1 MDLAEIDENGKGLLF
16 YGDAPV
22 DLCKPVEGQSNVYL
36 LQTTFELERKN
47 QLSPKPGQ
55 FYLIKSKKS
64 NVNYN
69 RPISVYHSEERIKDN
84 GKKELTVQFMILE
97 KGEGTKELCHMGVGE
112 KIVVIGPLGT
122 AWPEPEAEN
131 CLERARGACA
141 APGRA
146 DGSPGGSENSP
157 HTPKIAIVGGGIGVA
172 PVANLASSL
181 PAGSYDFYASF
192 KSGSYGLENVKAA
205 NLKITTDDGSVGIHG
220 MLPAAFSK
228 EAILAAGYEVIYAC
242 GPTPA
247 LAYVKQLAQELNIK
261 CWISMEHRMLCGL
274 GACLGCMVETTEG
287 LKRCCKD
294 GPVFDAKILE
304 FPKPS
309 TNARRKPLE
318 KDEEPDISTEICG
331 VKFKNPVIASAGT
344 FAYGQNFR
352 GLSDVAAWGG
362 ICSKGLTFEPRA
374 GNKGE
379 RSLEV
384 AGGNMNSIGLQNP
397 GIPYFI
403 ENLLPGM
410 IGLGPVVIANLAG
423 SDIESYVEG
432 AKLLDKTEC
441 DMIELNISC
450 PNIKAAGL
458 AWGMSAET
466 AYYCVSS
473 VRNVTS
479 KPLMVKLSPNAPD
492 NRPIALAC
500 IKAGADAISLI
511 NMIHGVAIDID
522 KGKPFFN
529 NVHAGYSGPGLKPL
543 ALRIVYDVIEEIN
556 KLPPEERVP
565 VVGIGGIQNWKDAVE
580 FIMAGCSA
588 IEIGQ
593 AKFTNPNV
601 AIDVQNGLKDFMK
614 SHGYHNLSEMR
625 GIAQVK
631 HQNDLGSGDERTHYK
646 ELKDMILS
654 YLPVLPNASKK
665 NL

>member
-1 MDLAEIDENGKGLLF
+1 MDLAEIDDEGKGLLY
-16 YGDAPV
+16 YGDALV
-22 DLCKPVEGQSNVYL
+22 EICKLVEGQANVYL
-36 LQTTFELERKN
+36 LQTTFELER
-47 QLSPKPGQ
+47 QTQVTPQAGQ

-69 RPISVYHSEERIKDN
+69 RPISVYHAEERINKN
-84 GKKELTVQFMILE
+84 GKKEITVQFMILE
-97 KGEGTKELCHMGVGE
+97 KGEGTKELCHMNTGDP
-112 KIVVIGPLGT
+112 IVIIGPLGT
-122 AWPEPEAEN
+122 PWPRPEN
-131 CLERARGACA
+131 KII
-141 APGRA
+141 
-146 DGSPGGSENSP
+146 SVQK
-157 HTPKIAIVGGGIGVA
+157 PKIAIVGGGIGVA

-181 PAGSYDFYASF
+181 PDGSYDFYASF
-192 KSGSYGLENVKAA
+192 KSGSYGLENVNPA
-205 NLKITTDDGSVGIHG
+205 NLFITTDDGSVGIHG
-220 MLPAAFSK
+220 MLPAAFSE
-228 EAILAAGYEVIYAC
+228 EAVKKAGYELIYAC

-247 LAYVKQLAQELNIK
+247 LAYVKNLAEKLGIK

-274 GACLGCMVETTEG
+274 GACLGCMVETSEG

-294 GPVFDAKILE
+294 GPVFDSKILE
-304 FPKPS
+304 FPKPP
-309 TNARRKPLE
+309 ARRKPLD
-318 KDEEPDISTEICG
+318 KDEEPDISTEIAG
-331 VKFKNPVIASAGT
+331 IKFKNPTIASAGT
-344 FAYGQNFR
+344 FAYGHNFR

-362 ICSKGLTFEPRA
+362 ICSKGVTLEPRT
-374 GNKGE
+374 GNRGE

-397 GIPYFI
+397 GVPYFI
-403 ENLLPGM
+403 EHLLPGM

-432 AKLLDKTEC
+432 AKLLDKTDC

-473 VRNVTS
+473 VRVATS

-543 ALRIVYDVIEEIN
+543 ALRICYDVIEEIN

-601 AIDVQNGLKDFMK
+601 AIDIQTGLKKFMK
-614 SHGYHNLSEMR
+614 SHGYHNIEEMR

-631 HQNDLGSGDERTHYK
+631 HINELGDGNEKAHYK
-646 ELKDMILS
+646 ELKDMVLS
-654 YLPVLPNASKK
+654 YLPVLPNTSKK
-665 NL
+665 LK

>member
-16 YGDAPV
+16 FGDV
-22 DLCKPVEGQSNVYL
+22 DVEIVKKIDGQPNVYF
-36 LQTTFELERKN
+36 LQTSFELERKE
-47 QLSPKPGQ
+47 QVSPKAGQ
-55 FYLIKSKKS
+55 FYLLKSKKS

-69 RPISVYHSEERIKDN
+69 RPISVYHSSEKINSR
-84 GKKELTVQFMILE
+84 GKKELTVQFLILE
-97 KGEGTKELCHMGVGE
+97 KGEGTQELCHMNVGE
-112 KIVVIGPLGT
+112 KMTIIGPLGT
-122 AWPEPEAEN
+122 AWQNPEEN
-131 CLERARGACA
+131 LLK
-141 APGRA
+141 
-146 DGSPGGSENSP
+146 SSK
-157 HTPKIAIVGGGIGVA
+157 PKIAIVGGGIGVA
-172 PVANLASSL
+172 PVANLASTL
-181 PAGSYDFYASF
+181 PNRTYDFYASF
-192 KSGSYGLENVKAA
+192 KSGSYGLENVHAA

-220 MLPAAFSK
+220 MLPVAFSK
-228 EAILAAGYEVIYAC
+228 EAIQEAGYELIYAC

-247 LAYVKQLAQELNIK
+247 LAYVKNVADELGIK

-274 GACLGCMVETTEG
+274 GACLGCMIETTEG

-294 GPVFDAKILE
+294 GPIFDSKILE
-304 FPKPS
+304 FPKP
-309 TNARRKPLE
+309 APRRKPLE
-318 KDEEPDISTEICG
+318 QNEKPDLSTEIAG
-331 VKFKNPVIASAGT
+331 VKFRNPVIASGGT

-352 GLSDVAAWGG
+352 GVSDVNAWGG
-362 ICSKGLTFEPRA
+362 IVSKGVTYEPRV
-374 GNKGE
+374 GNFGE

-410 IGLGPVVIANLAG
+410 LELEPVTIVNLAG

-432 AKLLDKTEC
+432 AKLLDKT
-441 DMIELNISC
+441 DVDIIELNISC

-458 AWGMSAET
+458 AWGLSAET

-473 VRNVTS
+473 VRAVTK

-492 NRPIALAC
+492 NRPVALAC

-543 ALRIVYDVIEEIN
+543 ALRIVYDVVEEIN

-565 VVGIGGIQNWKDAVE
+565 VIGIGGITNWKDAVE

-601 AIDVQNGLKDFMK
+601 AIDIQNGLKAFMK
-614 SHGYHNLSEMR
+614 SHGYHNLEEMR

-631 HQNDLGSGDERTHYK
+631 HVNELGTGNEKEHYK
-646 ELKDMILS
+646 ELKDMVLT
-654 YLPVLPNASKK
+654 YLPVLPNTKQMQK
-665 NL
+665 

>member
-1 MDLAEIDENGKGLLF
+1 MDIAEIDDNGKGLLYF
-16 YGDAPV
+16 GDAY
-22 DLCKPVEGQSNVYL
+22 VESCSLVKGQPNVYL
-36 LQTTFELERKN
+36 LQTRFELERDS
-47 QLSPKPGQ
+47 QVTPKPGQ

-64 NVNYN
+64 NINYN
-69 RPISVYHSEERIKDN
+69 RPISVYHSEEKKN
-84 GKKELTVQFMILE
+84 SKGKREITVQFMILE
-97 KGEGTKELCHMGVGE
+97 KGEGTRELCHMNPNDLVT
-112 KIVVIGPLGT
+112 IIGPSGT
-122 AWPEPEAEN
+122 PWPAPEKNLVAEKT
-131 CLERARGACA
+131 
-141 APGRA
+141 
-146 DGSPGGSENSP
+146 EN
-157 HTPKIAIVGGGIGVA
+157 PKIAIVGGGIGVA
-172 PVANLASSL
+172 PVANLAASL
-181 PAGSYDFYASF
+181 PQGSYDFYASF
-192 KSGSYGLENVKAA
+192 KSGSYGLENIKPSH
-205 NLKITTDDGSVGIHG
+205 LFITTDDGSEGIQG
-220 MLPAAFSK
+220 MLPAAFSEERVK
-228 EAILAAGYEVIYAC
+228 EAGYKVIYAC

-247 LAYVKQLAQELNIK
+247 LAYVKNLADKLGIQ

-294 GPVFDAKILE
+294 GPVFDSKILE
-304 FPKPS
+304 FPKPA
-309 TNARRKPLE
+309 ARRKPLE
-318 KDEEPDISTEICG
+318 KNEEPDISAEIAG
-331 VKFKNPVIASAGT
+331 IHFKNPVIASAGT

-352 GLSDVAAWGG
+352 GVSDVSAWGG
-362 ICSKGLTFEPRA
+362 ICSKGVTLEPRA

-397 GIPYFI
+397 GVPYFI

-410 IGLGPVVIANLAG
+410 LGLGPVVIANLAG

-432 AKLLDKTEC
+432 AKLLDKTDC

-450 PNIKAAGL
+450 PNVKAAGL

-473 VRNVTS
+473 VRVATK

-511 NMIHGVAIDID
+511 NMVHGVAIDID

-543 ALRIVYDVIEEIN
+543 ALRIAYDVIEEIN

-601 AIDVQNGLKDFMK
+601 AIDIQNGLKDFMK
-614 SHGYHNLSEMR
+614 SHGYHNLAEMR

-631 HQNDLGSGDERTHYK
+631 HQNELGSANEKAHYK
-646 ELKDMILS
+646 ELKDMVLN

-665 NL
+665 

>member
-16 YGDAPV
+16 YGDSKV
-22 DLCKPVEGQSNVYL
+22 DFVKKIEGQPNVYY
-36 LQTTFELERKN
+36 LQTRIELERKE
-47 QLSPKPGQ
+47 QLSPKAGQ
-55 FYLIKSKKS
+55 FYLLKSKKS

-69 RPISVYHSEERIKDN
+69 RPISVYHAQDIINSK
-84 GKKELTVQFMILE
+84 GKKEITLQFMILE
-97 KGEGTKELCHMGVGE
+97 KGEGTIELCHLNKGE
-112 KIVVIGPLGT
+112 EMVLIGPLGT
-122 AWPEPEAEN
+122 PWPE
-131 CLERARGACA
+131 
-141 APGRA
+141 A
-146 DGSPGGSENSP
+146 DKKLLNSKS
-157 HTPKIAIVGGGIGVA
+157 PKIAIVGGGIGVA
-172 PVANLASSL
+172 PVANLATTL
-181 PAGSYDFYASF
+181 PPNSYDFYASF

-220 MLPAAFSK
+220 MLPAAFSE
-228 EAILAAGYEVIYAC
+228 EAIKNAGYELIYAC

-247 LAYVKQLAQELNIK
+247 LAYVKSVAEKLGIK

-274 GACLGCMVETTEG
+274 GACLGCMIETTEG

-294 GPVFDAKILE
+294 GPVFDSKILE
-304 FPKPS
+304 FPKPP
-309 TNARRKPLE
+309 ARRKALE
-318 KDEEPDISTEICG
+318 KNEEPDISTEIAG
-331 VKFKNPVIASAGT
+331 IKFKNPVIASAGT

-352 GLSDVAAWGG
+352 GVSDVNDWGG
-362 ICSKGLTFEPRA
+362 ICSKGITLEARA

-410 IGLGPVVIANLAG
+410 LGLGPVTIANLAG

-432 AKLLDKTEC
+432 AKLLDKTDV

-473 VRNVTS
+473 VRVVTK

-565 VVGIGGIQNWKDAVE
+565 VIGIGGITNWKDAVE

-588 IEIGQ
+588 VEIGQ
-593 AKFTNPNV
+593 AKFTNPKV
-601 AIDVQNGLKDFMK
+601 ALDIQNGLIAFMK
-614 SHGYHNLSEMR
+614 SHGYHNLEEMR

-631 HQNDLGSGDERTHYK
+631 HINELGSGNEKNHYK
-646 ELKDMILS
+646 ELKDMVLS
-654 YLPVLPNASKK
+654 YLPVLPNAQKK
-665 NL
+665 ATN

>member
-192 KSGSYGLENVKAA
+192 KFGSYGLENVKAA